1 MKYKKKILIIT
12 SRYPFPT
19 LGGDKLRI
27 SEIIKYLSKKN
38 NVDLISIGIPK
49 KKLKIGFIKKQ
60 YIFKNNIF
68 NIFLQILISFI
79 KGEPLQV
86 GMYYVPD
93 IKKKIEKIH
102 KNYDVI
108 ICHLIRTAK
117 YIPTEFDGTK
127 ILEMTDLISKNYSTV
142 LSSLNFF
149 NPIKIIYK
157 YEYSKLEEFEY
168 KQIKIF
174 NKTIL
179 VNIRDIKNYKYIRN
193 IRNKINIIGNGTN
206 LKKNIYLNK
215 KKKKYLVFYG
225 NINSLANFTACLD
238 FVNKIYPAITRVIPN
253 LKFKIIGNSSFI
265 IRWYF
270 YLKGI
275 SCKNNIKN
283 ISNNIS
289 NAIAGICNVN
299 IQSGLQNKILDYTGS
314 GLPAIINSNSNNFK
328 KFNYNDVL
336 VYKNKQQLIQYL
348 IKLLNDKKFS
358 NTISKNCYTKTKK
371 YYRWEVVLKKYNFI
385 F

>member
-215 KKKKYLVFYG
+215 KKKKIF
-225 NINSLANFTACLD
+225 
-238 FVNKIYPAITRVIPN
+238 
-253 LKFKIIGNSSFI
+253 SFL
-265 IRWYF
+265 REY
-270 YLKGI
+270 
-275 SCKNNIKN
+275 
-283 ISNNIS
+283 
-289 NAIAGICNVN
+289 
-299 IQSGLQNKILDYTGS
+299 
-314 GLPAIINSNSNNFK
+314 
-328 KFNYNDVL
+328 
-336 VYKNKQQLIQYL
+336 
-348 IKLLNDKKFS
+348 
-358 NTISKNCYTKTKK
+358 
-371 YYRWEVVLKKYNFI
+371 
-385 F
+385 